1 MVWDSVRIQDLYRRV
16 IIDLGLDLDLEW
28 EASETACLVAK
39 SIDVRDPS
47 EVLGE
52 ISSYIA
58 GNRVYVIG
66 AGPSALSRGLEDYRH
81 SIAIC
86 ADGACILAREHGL
99 PAISV
104 TDLDGGIEPA
114 EIVYKHGGYI
124 VLQFHGDNYRYL
136 ASLADVLK
144 RWRDRLVIG
153 VQIAPPCS
161 HVTEIPGFTD
171 GDRAYLL
178 ALSMGASEIIT
189 IGMDLDSEFTTN
201 LSKSKYPRITFAPIN
216 KIRKLRWAKRIIE
229 DLYQMYL

>member
-1 MVWDSVRIQDLYRRV
+1 MRIQDLYRRV
-16 IIDLGLDLDLEW
+16 IMDLGLDLDLEW
-28 EASETACLVAK
+28 DASEIACLVAK
-39 SIDVRDPS
+39 SMDVRDPS

-52 ISSYIA
+52 ISRYIV
-58 GNRVYVIG
+58 NRRVYVIG
-66 AGPSALSRGLEDYRH
+66 AGPGALSRGVKGYEH
-81 SIAIC
+81 SIIIC
-86 ADGACILAREHGL
+86 ADGACVLVREHGL

-136 ASLADVLK
+136 ASLIDVLK

-178 ALSMGASEIIT
+178 AISMGASEIIS
-189 IGMDLDSEFTTN
+189 IGMDLDSELTTS
-201 LSKSKYPRITFAPIN
+201 LSKSTYSGIAFAPIN
-216 KIRKLRWAKRIIE
+216 KIRKLRWARRIIE
-229 DLYQMYL
+229 DLYHMYL